1 MAKLSFSGHETFSC
15 KIYWLKKGYEF
26 VNAGKRFTDD
36 DAVVD
41 LGVGKNMVTSIRF
54 WLKAF
59 GIIDETDQTTEFAN
73 FIFGDNGVDPFLEDS
88 MTLWLLHYQLIKA
101 EKASI
106 YSLIFNRF
114 RRERTEFTKEHLKR
128 FLNRVILE
136 EQVNFSAATLD
147 SDVKVFLANYVSQK
161 ASDIEESYNNI
172 LQELSLIS
180 NFKQLD
186 DNDHLLDWYQFDLQA
201 KNIPLEVLL
210 FVILDNPAY
219 GQSIS
224 LTHLANDPS
233 SLGNVFLLT
242 EGSLITLL
250 KEMSSEY
257 ATYTE
262 TAGNQVLQVKSNL
275 DKYRILHTYYNQ
287 DYANV

>member
-15 KIYWLKKGYEF
+15 KIYWLKKGYDF
-26 VNAGKRFTDD
+26 VRAGKSFTDD

-59 GIIDETDQTTEFAN
+59 GIIGETDQTTEFAN
-73 FIFGDNGVDPFLEDS
+73 FIFGEDGVDPYLEDI
-88 MTLWLLHYQLIKA
+88 MTLWLLHYQLIKS

-136 EQVNFSAATLD
+136 EQVNFSAATID
-147 SDVKVFLANYVSQK
+147 SDIKVFLANYVSQK
-161 ASDIEESYNNI
+161 TSDIEESYNNI
-172 LQELSLIS
+172 LQELALIS

-186 DNDHLLDWYQFDLQA
+186 DSGHLLDWYQFDLQS
-201 KNIPLEVLL
+201 KNIPFEVLL
-210 FVILDNPAY
+210 FVILDSPLY

-224 LTHLANDPS
+224 LSHLANDPS

-250 KEMSSEY
+250 KEISTDY

>member
-15 KIYWLKKGYEF
+15 KIYWLKKGYDF
-26 VNAGKRFTDD
+26 VRAGKRFTDD

-59 GIIDETDQTTEFAN
+59 DLIDEMDQTTEFAD
-73 FIFGDNGVDPFLEDS
+73 FIFGDNGVDPFLEDT
-88 MTLWLLHYQLIKA
+88 MTLWLLHYQLIKT

-136 EQVNFSAATLD
+136 EQANFSTVTLD
-147 SDVKVFLANYVSQK
+147 SDIKVFLANYVSQK

-186 DNDHLLDWYQFDLQA
+186 DSDHLLDWYQFDLQA

-210 FVILDNPAY
+210 FVILDNPSY

-250 KEMSSEY
+250 KEISSEY